1 MNSINVFRF
10 CILNKVTWTDSLE
23 YSMITGRLQ
32 KIAAGYGPLES
43 EHSLW
48 WQQKLT
54 AAKEERKV
62 SLYFSLVF
70 EYLSNTVVFQKMIKK

>member
-48 WQQKLT
+48 WQQVH
-54 AAKEERKV
+54 EG
-62 SLYFSLVF
+62 
-70 EYLSNTVVFQKMIKK
+70 